1 MAYYSQ
7 EQKAKSAPLIK
18 ALFKQYGVKGSISV
32 KDHRKLVVTLK
43 SAPYTMDFKIKL
55 GCSYDQINHPSAR
68 GVAEDYSGTTRDF
81 LIKLVSIMDDGNYD
95 NSEPIIDYF
104 DCGWY
109 TQIWVGT
116 YEKPF
121 VYTEI
126 R

>member
-43 SAPYTMDFKIKL
+43 SAPSTMDFKIKP
-55 GCSYDQINHPSAR
+55 GCTNVQINYPSVR
-68 GVAEDYSGTTRDF
+68 GVAEDYSGITRDF
-81 LIKLVSIMDDGNYD
+81 LVKLVSIMDDGNYD
-95 NSEPIIDYF
+95 NSDPMTDYF
-104 DCGWY
+104 ECGWY
-109 TQIWVGT
+109 TQILVGT

-121 VYTEI
+121 VYTE
-126 R
+126 